1 MHSMPHWC
9 RIGWQDTQL
18 EETPMQPMRRESPYP
33 MVPIEEAQ
41 RIIATHVAPLPAE
54 EVGAL
59 AADGR
64 VLAEDV
70 VADADM
76 PDVPKAA
83 VDGYALR
90 AGDRRAGRRVVGE
103 LTAGGADRV
112 ALEPGMAARI
122 MTGAPLPPGA
132 DAVIMVEQTEEQD
145 GILRIAREV
154 QPGDSIHVVG
164 QDVGRGDLVLPRG
177 TTLGAAEIGLLATIG
192 RVRVR
197 VHRRPVV
204 AVLATGDEVYE
215 PDATLS
221 HGGIRDSN
229 RYALMAAAREAGCE
243 TISLGIA
250 RDNAD
255 EQRRAILGGLERCDV
270 LLTSGG
276 VSMGTR
282 DLIKPLLAELGTVH
296 FGRIAYKPGKPT
308 TFATIDR
315 SVRANT
321 SPNAITKGSQV
332 AANASPLLVFGLPG
346 YPVSSLVSFE
356 VFVRPALR
364 RLAGDARPD
373 RPCVRVALAEP
384 VTAAP
389 DRPEYQRA
397 IVAWEGGRLVAH
409 STGSQGSS
417 RLLSLR
423 GANAL
428 LIVPNDGRVH
438 AAGEELNALLVG
450 PLRE

>member
-1 MHSMPHWC
+1 
-9 RIGWQDTQL
+9 
-18 EETPMQPMRRESPYP
+18 MQPMRRESAYP

-41 RIIATHVAPLPAE
+41 RIIAANTAPLGTEEIDCRGGSQYGSIIAE
-54 EVGAL
+54 
-59 AADGR
+59 GR

-70 VADADM
+70 FADAAL

-90 AGDRRAGRRVVGE
+90 AEDGMAERRVLAE
-103 LTAGGADRV
+103 LTAGGNERV
-112 ALEPGMAARI
+112 SLAPGTAARI
-122 MTGAPLPPGA
+122 MTGAPVPPGA
-132 DAVIMVEQTEEQD
+132 DAVIMVEQTEERD
-145 GILRIAREV
+145 GVLRINRSVAR
-154 QPGDSIHVVG
+154 GDSIHTVG
-164 QDVGRGDLVLPRG
+164 QDIARGELVLARG
-177 TTLGAAEIGLLATIG
+177 TILAAAEIGLLATIG
-192 RVRVR
+192 RVRVA
-197 VHRRPVV
+197 VYRRPVV

-215 PDATLS
+215 PDAPANA
-221 HGGIRDSN
+221 GGIRDSN

-250 RDNAD
+250 RDDAGV
-255 EQRRAILGGLERCDV
+255 QRAAILDGLERADL

-296 FGRIAYKPGKPT
+296 FGRIAFKPGKPT
-308 TFATIDR
+308 TFAT
-315 SVRANT
+315 VQG
-321 SPNAITKGSQV
+321 K
-332 AANASPLLVFGLPG
+332 LVFGLPG

-364 RLAGDARPD
+364 RMQGDLRPD
-373 RPCVRVALAEP
+373 RPRVRVTLGDAISAP
-384 VTAAP
+384 P

-397 IVAWEGGRLVAH
+397 IVAWEDGRLIARG
-409 STGSQGSS
+409 TGGQGSS

-428 LIVPNDGRVH
+428 LLVPGDGKSY
-438 AAGEELNALLVG
+438 APGGQLDALLTG
-450 PLRE
+450 PLV